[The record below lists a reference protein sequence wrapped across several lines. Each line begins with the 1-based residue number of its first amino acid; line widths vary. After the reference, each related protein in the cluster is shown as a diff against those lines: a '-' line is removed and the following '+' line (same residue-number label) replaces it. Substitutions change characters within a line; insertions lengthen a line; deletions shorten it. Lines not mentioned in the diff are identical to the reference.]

1 MKSWVKACWNKLMG
15 GIYGNP
21 LCEGAAQGDI
31 GKVGS
36 QTMKECSI
44 SLGLEYQNRK
54 LGLH

>member
-1 MKSWVKACWNKLMG
+1 MD

-21 LCEGAAQGDI
+21 LCEEAARGDI
-31 GKVGS
+31 RKASS
-36 QTMKECSI
+36 QTMKECHI